1 MMKNF
6 AYLLGLFVVI
16 LAFVAVNLYGEN
28 KQLERAVFAS
38 QTRDLSAATEKL
50 SLLHQTVEQSL
61 LFQDEKALTT
71 ELDSIWRMSS
81 DLRKS
86 VANLPLQAE
95 VQNEW
100 MRYLGRIGENA
111 KQVADSGDFT
121 DWKDKMKTVATNL
134 HAFSE
139 EWNVATV
146 AFYQNDGDYKKWTT
160 NHMTDLKDSPFI
172 NVSKQLKSYN
182 ETDFPLTASESDFE
196 KKRDLH
202 HLTEEKITKKE
213 AIETFKNY
221 FPQINESLVTVTKSS
236 DDAPYPFY
244 HIQFVIGARIGYAD
258 ITENGGH
265 LLSFLLERPVT
276 KKAIS
281 HEEIRDSAEQFM
293 KKVGYTDVKLTE
305 SRENHEAWHF
315 VFTRMHGADNA
326 LVYPDGIQVKVAKD
340 NGEIVGVNAMEYIQE
355 ETISEQGEVPISW
368 KTFFADNITVE
379 EMKKIYTANKAF
391 QLRKCYEVI
400 ARLDNKYNDTFRLVI
415 DTETHEVLK
424 VEKLH

>member
-1 MMKNF
+1 MKNF

-16 LAFVAVNLYGEN
+16 LAFVSFDLFTQN
-28 KQLERAVFAS
+28 KQLERSVFAA

-50 SLLHQTVEQSL
+50 STLHTTVEQSL
-61 LFQDEKALTT
+61 LFQDEKALNN

-100 MRYLGRIGENA
+100 MRYLGKIGDNA
-111 KQVADSGDFT
+111 KQAAATGDYEN
-121 DWKDKMKTVATNL
+121 WREKMNTVASNL
-134 HAFSE
+134 HAFAE

-146 AFYQNDGDYKKWTT
+146 AFYENDGDFKKWTT
-160 NHMTDLKDSPFI
+160 NHTTDLNESPFM

-196 KKRDLH
+196 KKRDLQH
-202 HLTEEKITKKE
+202 IKDEKITKNE
-213 AIETFKNY
+213 AMQKFKNF
-221 FPQINESLVTVTKSS
+221 FPKIDDALVTVTKSS

-244 HIQFVIGARIGYAD
+244 HIQFVHGSKIGYAD

-265 LLSFLLERPVT
+265 LLSFLLERPV
-276 KKAIS
+276 KKNALS
-281 HEEIRDSAEQFM
+281 HVEILNTAQSFM
-293 KKVGYTDVKLTE
+293 KKVGYTDVQLSE

-315 VFTRMHGADNA
+315 VFTRVYGEDGA
-326 LVYPDGIQVKVAKD
+326 LVYPDSIQVKVAKD
-340 NGEIVGVNAMEYIQE
+340 NAEILGVNAMEYIQE
-355 ETISEQGEVPISW
+355 EKIAKQGEVPINW
-368 KTFFADNITVE
+368 EQFFSEHVTVQD
-379 EMKKIYTANKAF
+379 MQKIYTTNANL

-400 ARLDNKYNDTFRLVI
+400 AKLDNQAQDTYRIVI
-415 DTETHEVLK
+415 DAESHEVIK
-424 VEKLH
+424 NERLH